1 MILHTISSAA
11 VAALKILNKPS
22 TIEEILYVIIDRNYY
37 QFGAKKPFD
46 VLRVTIGR
54 HCINKSFSNMYKDRF
69 FISNSNGTY
78 ELYLENFNEE
88 RLLLMPFENVFVKE
102 EMEVVDLVEKMKD
115 LAAEQREKIKAEILA
130 SLRLLTP
137 SKFEEFSKIF
147 LNRYGFTQMNVTS
160 ASRDGGIDVKGLLK
174 IGLAEMRVAAQCKR
188 YAETNKVGRPDISQ
202 FRGDI
207 TGDFEQGIFITT
219 SSFTREAKD
228 ISFKPG
234 CVPIILI
241 DGEQLAEIMIDKGIG
256 VQRQVIDIFDYEVDL
271 LFD

>member
-11 VAALKILNKPS
+11 IAALQILNKPS
-22 TIEEILYVIIDRNYY
+22 TIEQILYVIIDRDYY

-54 HCINKSFSNMYKDRF
+54 HCINKSFSNMYKERF
-69 FISNSNGTY
+69 FTSNSDGTY
-78 ELYLENFNEE
+78 ELYVENFHEGK
-88 RLLLMPFENVFVKE
+88 LLRTPFENVIKE
-102 EMEVVDLVEKMKD
+102 EMAVVDLVEKMKD
-115 LAAEQREKIKAEILA
+115 LATEQREKIKAEILA

-188 YAETNKVGRPDISQ
+188 YAEANKVGRPDVSQ

-219 SSFTREAKD
+219 SSFTREAQD

-241 DGEQLAEIMIDKGIG
+241 DGEQLADIMIDKGIG
-256 VQRQVIDIFDYEVDL
+256 VQRQIIDIYDYEVDL